1 VTIVFLTTGISRFG
15 FLTDK
20 IRRLVWPKLARV
32 DVIESSPR
40 PDEDTMKNH
49 KSYTQ
54 VTLDVARSIK
64 RFPPSIEEEQRIALQ
79 DKLIKLIMRI
89 LIKNPNFYY
98 YQGYHDICIT
108 FLLILGEEN
117 AFHVVDA
124 ISKSHLELFMNK
136 TIDKTI
142 DVMDYIFIIIHK
154 ECPELR
160 AFLDKSEVGN
170 IFALSWIITWFSH
183 VLQNFKVV
191 GRLFDLFLASHSLLP
206 IYLTS
211 AIVLHKKEAIL
222 ELDCDVATVHLFLN
236 QIVESE
242 ESLPFEDLIIK
253 AKELIQYLMLIFFIS
268 NCSEEVF
275 DFSLGQM
282 TQAKAKHLK
291 DTMCSEFSQ
300 IFQLCQ
306 FVMES
311 SQNPSLIHCTLET
324 LLRFLNWI
332 PLGYIFETKLISTL
346 IYKVNKFKYFVNA
359 IWLHY

>member
-253 AKELIQYLMLIFFIS
+253 AKELCLTYPVKELKILQQ
-268 NCSEEVF
+268 EEKKKR
-275 DFSLGQM
+275 LWMNQKNM
-282 TQAKAKHLK
+282 
-291 DTMCSEFSQ
+291 
-300 IFQLCQ
+300 
-306 FVMES
+306 
-311 SQNPSLIHCTLET
+311 SLIY
-324 LLRFLNWI
+324 R
-332 PLGYIFETKLISTL
+332 LINILQTGSQYGFFSITL
-346 IYKVNKFKYFVNA
+346 IMVFCA
-359 IWLHY
+359 IVYQQLHK